1 VVGVQHQDDVEVAGD
16 LGVGLL
22 AGQGV
27 QEVGRDPEVVAGL
40 DRVRAGP
47 QPLVGGDDLG
57 GLGHQPVGLAQVGL
71 LRLLVVGVEG
81 GRRRHRRPQG
91 GHGAGPRGQGA
102 DQLDQERV
110 KGALGPQGGDRL
122 GQLGGGRQ
130 LQVVQQVDGLFE
142 GGVLGQVGDVVAGV
156 EELALA
162 AVDVGDPGLGGD
174 HALESLARCFSHQ
187 GVPPVVSRDGSASIV
202 GVEIPLATPRAKE
215 LSTMAHRVTFIPGD
229 GVGPELSE
237 ATRRVLEGT
246 GVQFDWDVQEAGAE
260 VIDKYGT
267 PLPEQ
272 VLDSIR
278 RNGVAIK
285 GPLTTPIGTGFRSVN
300 VALRK
305 ELDLY
310 ACLRPCKTYK
320 GVRSRYEDIDLI
332 VVRENHE
339 DLYAGIE
346 FEQGSDDARQV
357 IEFLNG
363 LQDRKIRE
371 DSGISIKPISIAGTK
386 RIARFAFDYARA
398 YGRKKVTAVTKANI
412 MKHTDGLFYAVA
424 REVASG
430 YPDVE
435 YDEYLVD
442 NMCMQLVQ
450 KPENF
455 DVLLLPNLY
464 GDIIS
469 DLGAGLVG
477 GLGVAPGANLGDRVA
492 VFEAT
497 HGSAP
502 KYKGQNKVNPMAM
515 MFSGMLMLRHLEE
528 GEAAD
533 RLERALAAV
542 IAEGQSVTYDM
553 KPSRDDPTAVGTS
566 QVADAVIEKMEAEGS
581 GELKPSSPE
590 RGGA

>member
-1 VVGVQHQDDVEVAGD
+1 
-16 LGVGLL
+16 
-22 AGQGV
+22 
-27 QEVGRDPEVVAGL
+27 
-40 DRVRAGP
+40 
-47 QPLVGGDDLG
+47 
-57 GLGHQPVGLAQVGL
+57 
-71 LRLLVVGVEG
+71 
-81 GRRRHRRPQG
+81 
-91 GHGAGPRGQGA
+91 
-102 DQLDQERV
+102 
-110 KGALGPQGGDRL
+110 
-122 GQLGGGRQ
+122 
-130 LQVVQQVDGLFE
+130 
-142 GGVLGQVGDVVAGV
+142 
-156 EELALA
+156 
-162 AVDVGDPGLGGD
+162 
-174 HALESLARCFSHQ
+174 
-187 GVPPVVSRDGSASIV
+187 
-202 GVEIPLATPRAKE
+202 
-215 LSTMAHRVTFIPGD
+215 MAHRVTFIPGD

-246 GVQFDWDVQEAGAE
+246 GVGFDWDVQEAGAE

-267 PLPEQ
+267 PLPDQ

-278 RNGVAIK
+278 SNGVAIK

-305 ELDLY
+305 ELDLF
-310 ACLRPCKTYK
+310 ACLRPCKTYQ
-320 GVRSRYEDIDLI
+320 GVRSRYDDIDLV

-346 FEQGSDDARQV
+346 FEQGTPDAAKV

-363 LQDRKIRE
+363 IQPKKIRD
-371 DSGISIKPISIAGTK
+371 DSGVSIKPMSITGTR
-386 RIARFAFDYARA
+386 RIAKFAFDHARA

-424 REVASG
+424 REVARD
-430 YPDVE
+430 YDDVE

-515 MFSGMLMLRHLEE
+515 MLSGMLLLRHLEE

-542 IAEGQSVTYDM
+542 IAEGKSVTYDM

-566 QVADAVIEKMEAEGS
+566 QVADAVIAKMDEGS
-581 GELKPSSPE
+581 GELKVSSPD
-590 RGGA
+590 GGSA